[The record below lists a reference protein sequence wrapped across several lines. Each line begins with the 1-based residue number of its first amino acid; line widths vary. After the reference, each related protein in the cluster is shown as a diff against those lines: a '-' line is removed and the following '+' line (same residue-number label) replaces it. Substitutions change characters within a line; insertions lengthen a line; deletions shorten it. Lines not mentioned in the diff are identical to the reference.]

1 MREGGERLFLFV
13 RWNVSGDEEDAGE
26 GKLFARGLRQGDVA
40 AVDGIESAAEE
51 AEFHGVGCRASR

>member
-1 MREGGERLFLFV
+1 
-13 RWNVSGDEEDAGE
+13 
-26 GKLFARGLRQGDVA
+26 LRQGDVA